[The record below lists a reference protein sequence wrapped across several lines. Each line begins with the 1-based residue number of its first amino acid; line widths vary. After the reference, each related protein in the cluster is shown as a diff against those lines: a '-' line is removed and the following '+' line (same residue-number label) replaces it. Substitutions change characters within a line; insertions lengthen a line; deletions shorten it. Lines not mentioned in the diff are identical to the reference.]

1 VNDDAIDDGPAE
13 LGPELGPEDEDEGS
27 RVLLLLL
34 LVVVVVSV
42 LCVEIEEL
50 ADIFECEEE
59 NDRSPTLGSEAKLL
73 SAVWTALLALLAR
86 PVMSDLE
93 RSISE
98 SRASVIGSG
107 GGGSGF
113 EDVFAIGG
121 AEAEVIIFEWC
132 DWCDWCVVL
141 RWWGRFLGASEA
153 SSSVPLSLVI
163 GLR

>member
-50 ADIFECEEE
+50 VDIFECEEE

-73 SAVWTALLALLAR
+73 SAVWIALPALPALLAR
-86 PVMSDLE
+86 PVMRDLE

-121 AEAEVIIFEWC
+121 AEAEVITFEWC
-132 DWCDWCVVL
+132 D
-141 RWWGRFLGASEA
+141 
-153 SSSVPLSLVI
+153 
-163 GLR
+163 